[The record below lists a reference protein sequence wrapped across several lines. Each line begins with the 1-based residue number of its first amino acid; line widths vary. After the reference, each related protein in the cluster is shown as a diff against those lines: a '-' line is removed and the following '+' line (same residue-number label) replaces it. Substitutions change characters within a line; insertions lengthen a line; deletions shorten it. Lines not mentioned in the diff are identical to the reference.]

1 MQTTNRCMTSWP
13 DPRPTRAASPRRPMA
28 EQEPKTNEDTYS
40 PRAVL
45 MALAV
50 IVLLVLG
57 CLYLFYAL
65 RDASQRQDCVM
76 QGRSN
81 CAPIE
86 STTPGN

>member
-1 MQTTNRCMTSWP
+1 
-13 DPRPTRAASPRRPMA
+13 MA
-28 EQEPKTNEDTYS
+28 EREPKANGDTYS

>member
-1 MQTTNRCMTSWP
+1 MPVR
-13 DPRPTRAASPRRPMA
+13 
-28 EQEPKTNEDTYS
+28 EPKINEETYS

-65 RDASQRQDCVM
+65 RDSSQREDCMM

-86 STTPGN
+86 PPAPGN

>member
-1 MQTTNRCMTSWP
+1 MICWVDNSQ
-13 DPRPTRAASPRRPMA
+13 D
-28 EQEPKTNEDTYS
+28 NEDTYS
-40 PRAVL
+40 PRVVL
-45 MALAV
+45 IALAV
-50 IVLLVLG
+50 VILLVLG

-86 STTPGN
+86 STPPGN

>member
-1 MQTTNRCMTSWP
+1 
-13 DPRPTRAASPRRPMA
+13 MA

-50 IVLLVLG
+50 IILLVLG

-65 RDASQRQDCVM
+65 RDAAQRQDCVM

-86 STTPGN
+86 STPPGN

>member
-1 MQTTNRCMTSWP
+1 
-13 DPRPTRAASPRRPMA
+13 MA

-50 IVLLVLG
+50 IILLVLG
-57 CLYLFYAL
+57 GLYLFYAL

-86 STTPGN
+86 PATPGN

>member
-1 MQTTNRCMTSWP
+1 MPAR
-13 DPRPTRAASPRRPMA
+13 
-28 EQEPKTNEDTYS
+28 EPKINEETYS

-65 RDASQRQDCVM
+65 RDSSQREDCMM

-86 STTPGN
+86 PAAPGN